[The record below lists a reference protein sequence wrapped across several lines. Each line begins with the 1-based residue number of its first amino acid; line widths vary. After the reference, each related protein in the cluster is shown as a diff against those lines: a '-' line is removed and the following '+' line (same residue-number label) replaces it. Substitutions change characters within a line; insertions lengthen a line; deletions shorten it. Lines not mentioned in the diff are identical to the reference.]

1 MRIPTRDR
9 TRRAGLA
16 LAAALLIAL
25 PALAAPTSPSPA
37 ADAGAEVTA
46 AGWVDGFAAL
56 WQRLLAAA
64 AGVPAGDPQEPIEPQ
79 QGDDDAT
86 LLRAYDDKGENGPS
100 LDPNG
105 RF

>member
-25 PALAAPTSPSPA
+25 PALAAPTSPAPA
-37 ADAGAEVTA
+37 DDDGTQVTTT
-46 AGWVDGFAAL
+46 GWADGFAAL
-56 WQRLLAAA
+56 WQRVLAAV
-64 AGVPAGDPQEPIEPQ
+64 GIPAGGEQEPIEPQ

-86 LLRAYDDKGENGPS
+86 LLRAYDGKGENGPS

>member
-25 PALAAPTSPSPA
+25 PALAAPTSPTPA
-37 ADAGAEVTA
+37 ADVGAEVTTA
-46 AGWVDGFAAL
+46 DRADGFAAL
-56 WQRLLAAA
+56 WQRVLAAV
-64 AGVPAGDPQEPIEPQ
+64 GIKVGDPQEPIAPQ
-79 QGDDDAT
+79 QGDDDTT
-86 LLRAYDDKGENGPS
+86 LLRAYDDKGDSGPS